1 MKLIINTK
9 KKTIEEKPHKIDS
22 KIDPVVAETI
32 LANQLALIIAT
43 QAHRNYK
50 KREVREQYIRM
61 VCCSAMRILDKLD
74 RNTSAEERLLRN
86 IFGEDSIDNLT
97 GEEE

>member
-1 MKLIINTK
+1 MKLTINTK
-9 KKTIEEKPHKIDS
+9 KKTIEEKPHKTDR
-22 KIDPVVAETI
+22 KVDPVVAETV
-32 LANQLALIIAT
+32 LANQLALVIAT

-86 IFGEDSIDNLT
+86 IFGNDELADD
-97 GEEE
+97 EEEE